1 MPLPSTLWTVT
12 NRDQW
17 DGPELIDYPWLRCRT
32 CLGLWPSSDSL
43 ECHKASCIRK
53 RYACS
58 VNECNAAFLNKRD
71 ARDHHLFDSCPK
83 RLNEDPCLQDSNCYL
98 CQTGF
103 PTRPAYR
110 KHLLTRGCKLRTDNL
125 LRALKAEK
133 DPVSF
138 EFLQAVV
145 DQSLIIL
152 QGSSATPLF
161 STIRNS
167 DKEGV
172 LSDGHNGT
180 WNGRSTHGTEYP
192 LPELDHQIDILEE
205 GCFPGEV
212 SLSDQDFCKDSYRSA
227 GSIVHHSPI
236 ERLSYTGM

>member
-1 MPLPSTLWTVT
+1 MPLPPNLWTVT

-17 DGPELIDYPWLRCRT
+17 DEPELMNHSWLRCT
-32 CLGLWPSSDSL
+32 ICLDLWPSSDSL
-43 ECHKASCIRK
+43 ERHEASCIRK
-53 RYACS
+53 RYACW
-58 VNECNAAFLNKRD
+58 VDECNAAFLSKRD

-98 CQTGF
+98 CHTGF

-125 LRALKAEK
+125 LRAIKPEK

-138 EFLQAVV
+138 EFLQAVL
-145 DQSLIIL
+145 DRSLIIL

-161 STIRNS
+161 STISNS
-167 DKEGV
+167 DREGV

-180 WNGRSTHGTEYP
+180 WNGRSTHGTEYA
-192 LPELDHQIDILEE
+192 LPGLDHQTDILEE

-212 SLSDQDFCKDSYRSA
+212 ASSDQDFWKDSYRSA
-227 GSIVHHSPI
+227 GSAAHYSPI
-236 ERLSYTGM
+236 ERLSGTSM